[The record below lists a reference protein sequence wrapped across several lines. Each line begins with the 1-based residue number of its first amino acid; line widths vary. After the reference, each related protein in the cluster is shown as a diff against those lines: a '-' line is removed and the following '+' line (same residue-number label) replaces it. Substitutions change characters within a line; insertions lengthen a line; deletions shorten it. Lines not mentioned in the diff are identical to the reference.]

1 MPLHLNTL
9 ELGDGAVANASG
21 YGLVVSNEVVEFY
34 FAGLGR
40 WKSNPGQVR
49 RGNGRCSEEGGREE
63 DQEDDELAVV
73 GEGEV
78 GDGVGQ
84 EAAWEV
90 VFGEDVVDGGNQI
103 RVRFEEG
110 MVVVVRRAGE
120 KKTKKVEKK
129 I

>member
-1 MPLHLNTL
+1 M
-9 ELGDGAVANASG
+9 
-21 YGLVVSNEVVEFY
+21 
-34 FAGLGR
+34 
-40 WKSNPGQVR
+40 
-49 RGNGRCSEEGGREE
+49 
-63 DQEDDELAVV
+63 AVV